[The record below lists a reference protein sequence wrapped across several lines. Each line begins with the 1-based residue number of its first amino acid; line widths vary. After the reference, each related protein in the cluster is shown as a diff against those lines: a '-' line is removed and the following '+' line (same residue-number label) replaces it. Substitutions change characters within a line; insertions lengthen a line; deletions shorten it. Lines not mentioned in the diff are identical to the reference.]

1 MKRTMRYASL
11 VLAVL
16 TVLLCFSACAKNG
29 SDTPVT
35 TPVTAAPTV
44 DTPEDTAERLSIPD
58 DVDLGGETMGV
69 LYWSDVE
76 NPEFFIEDADNIMD
90 KTQDA
95 INRRNKMLEER
106 MKVKL
111 DFIGQE
117 GRNSKLKEFVSY
129 INASIGSGD
138 HAFDIIAGYSQSV
151 ANAAYNSF

>member
-76 NPEFFIEDADNIMD
+76 NPEFFI
-90 KTQDA
+90 
-95 INRRNKMLEER
+95 RRCR
-106 MKVKL
+106 
-111 DFIGQE
+111 Q
-117 GRNSKLKEFVSY
+117 
-129 INASIGSGD
+129 
-138 HAFDIIAGYSQSV
+138 
-151 ANAAYNSF
+151 YNG